1 MPNVKYYENT
11 ALHGCICLGDSIL
24 NSSGTILHYCDL
36 EQHIT
41 EESAVKRN
49 SSSSDGPDF
58 FLFFFFSVLL
68 IEPLL
73 MCLKNLP
80 NPLEYCSNMNTI
92 AIIVFLSRLGS
103 VSLKH
108 CFLAP

>member
-58 FLFFFFSVLL
+58 FLFFFFFQCASDWTTTDV
-68 IEPLL
+68 P
-73 MCLKNLP
+73 
-80 NPLEYCSNMNTI
+80 
-92 AIIVFLSRLGS
+92 
-103 VSLKH
+103 
-108 CFLAP
+108 